1 MEFGID
7 LPESKPF
14 DAVGF
19 GLNAIDHLVL
29 VPRYPEFNTK
39 TQFVSSKLS
48 PGGQV
53 ATAMVALARLGLKA
67 RYIGS
72 IGSDELGAI
81 QLESLRSE
89 GVEIAGVRV
98 VEGAE
103 SQTAFIVIDQESG
116 ERTILWRRDPLL
128 EYNPDELDPAII
140 TSARVLHLD
149 GHDVPA
155 SIRAAEIAKSAGIPV
170 AIDIDNI
177 YPGVDRL
184 LPLIDFLIASST
196 FPERMTGES
205 DLKSGLKKL
214 ND

>member
-177 YPGVDRL
+177 YPGV
-184 LPLIDFLIASST
+184 
-196 FPERMTGES
+196 
-205 DLKSGLKKL
+205 
-214 ND
+214 